1 MEKMIEKR
9 IEEVENC
16 KKKKYIYIYMD
27 MGLKL
32 KKVHRAL
39 QFKVC
44 LVKIIHR
51 SQYTETKSRQKFM
64 SERLLQTY
72 K

>member
-1 MEKMIEKR
+1 ME
-9 IEEVENC
+9 
-16 KKKKYIYIYMD
+16 

-51 SQYTETKSRQKFM
+51 SQYTETNSQNVRKTS
-64 SERLLQTY
+64 SNL
-72 K
+72 

>member
-1 MEKMIEKR
+1 
-9 IEEVENC
+9 
-16 KKKKYIYIYMD
+16 MD

>member
-1 MEKMIEKR
+1 MQKMIEKR

-16 KKKKYIYIYMD
+16 KKKKIYIYMD

-51 SQYTETKSRQKFM
+51 SQYTETNSRQKFM
-64 SERLLQTY
+64 SERLLQSY

>member
-1 MEKMIEKR
+1 M
-9 IEEVENC
+9 
-16 KKKKYIYIYMD
+16 YMD

-51 SQYTETKSRQKFM
+51 SQYTETNSRQKFM

>member
-1 MEKMIEKR
+1 MQKMIEKR

-16 KKKKYIYIYMD
+16 KKKNIYIYMD

-51 SQYTETKSRQKFM
+51 SQYTETNSRQKFM
-64 SERLLQTY
+64 SERLLQSY